1 MEEADHDRRGQT
13 AGRGARLA
21 ARRAA
26 APPFRSPHHAP
37 LTAPPCSRAQF
48 KRLPLHIA
56 EEKGTSPENIELLL
70 ATYPD
75 AINVKDPLKGLV

>member
-1 MEEADHDRRGQT
+1 M
-13 AGRGARLA
+13 A
-21 ARRAA
+21 ARVAWVVPLLSA
-26 APPFRSPHHAP
+26 SHLLAHPPAVTPID
-37 LTAPPCSRAQF
+37 TQYE
-48 KRLPLHIA
+48 RLPLHIA